1 LDRARE
7 LYPERLWYSAL
18 PAPFL
23 VSGQA
28 PASHQA
34 LFVRRP
40 TKQSRP
46 PFAVKD
52 NRFFIYVSLL
62 LFVVC
67 EGWKLLLRI
76 SWTHRGNAR
85 FPRINYSD
93 LGHMAVRFVIPSSL
107 VSTARFRGFKIEIL
121 AERFDIV
128 SALLVKDESRR
139 PFDTN

>member
-1 LDRARE
+1 VVFCSTRAF
-7 LYPERLWYSAL
+7 PCFWAGSCFSSGAVCAL
-18 PAPFL
+18 TDKAIATPI
-23 VSGQA
+23 
-28 PASHQA
+28 
-34 LFVRRP
+34 
-40 TKQSRP
+40 
-46 PFAVKD
+46 AVKD
-52 NRFFIYVSLL
+52 NRFFLYVSLL

-107 VSTARFRGFKIEIL
+107 VSTARFRGFKIEIF